1 LNSHKISKIDVHTI
15 SNNPLKD
22 RSTLAK
28 YVEKSLTMEENW
40 EGMFL
45 ELTRRGPAKRA
56 SLDIEE

>member
-1 LNSHKISKIDVHTI
+1 
-15 SNNPLKD
+15 LKE

-28 YVEKSLTMEENW
+28 SAEKSLTMEENW